1 MINKKEMKNFLITN
15 LSFFTLNFVLF
26 VFILIGIQNNH
37 SKKKVLFLNYESIEM
52 PISFISG
59 STNSYLNS
67 HLSES
72 DWGGFQVR
80 FS

>member
-1 MINKKEMKNFLITN
+1 MKNFLITN

-37 SKKKVLFLNYESIEM
+37 SKKKVTFLNYETIEM

-59 STNSYLNS
+59 SSFIVGSLTGSII
-67 HLSES
+67 
-72 DWGGFQVR
+72 
-80 FS
+80 FSIINFKKQK

>member
-59 STNSYLNS
+59 SSFIIGSLTGSII
-67 HLSES
+67 
-72 DWGGFQVR
+72 
-80 FS
+80 FSIYHYKK